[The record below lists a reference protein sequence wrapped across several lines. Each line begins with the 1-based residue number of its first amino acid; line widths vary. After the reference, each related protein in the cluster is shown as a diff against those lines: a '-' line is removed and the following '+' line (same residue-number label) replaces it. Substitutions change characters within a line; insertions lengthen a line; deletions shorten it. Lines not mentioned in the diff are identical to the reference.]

1 MTPSPDSSIIDGD
14 GEKHSRLVKMKNKEA
29 RTFELRIYTLPGKDD
44 LDFYKDEVY
53 PRHLKSFP
61 LFGIEAHGFWTLPSG
76 AGHQLYALVSYPTDQ
91 EPSEVVSNYMNS
103 KEFTDDISGFDPK
116 TIVSVE
122 TMILRPT
129 DSSPLR

>member
-1 MTPSPDSSIIDGD
+1 MEDD
-14 GEKHSRLVKMKNKEA
+14 MKKSKEP
-29 RTFELRIYTLPGKDD
+29 RKFELRIYTLPSKDA

-61 LFGIEAHGFWTLPSG
+61 RFGIEAHGFWTPLSEVN
-76 AGHQLYALVSYPTDQ
+76 QLYALVSYPNNQD
-91 EPSEVVSNYMNS
+91 PSELTHKYMHS
-103 KEFTDDISGFDPK
+103 KEFADDIGSFDPK

-122 TMILRPT
+122 ITYLQPT

>member
-1 MTPSPDSSIIDGD
+1 
-14 GEKHSRLVKMKNKEA
+14 MKNKQLQIEDDVKKSKEP
-29 RTFELRIYTLPGKDD
+29 RKFELRIYTLPSKEA

-61 LFGIEAHGFWTLPSG
+61 LFGIEAHGFWTPPSEV
-76 AGHQLYALVSYPTDQ
+76 GHQLYALVSYPNNQD
-91 EPSEVVSNYMNS
+91 PSELTHKYMHS
-103 KEFTDDISGFDPK
+103 KEFADDIRSFDPK

-122 TMILRPT
+122 TIYLRPT

>member
-1 MTPSPDSSIIDGD
+1 
-14 GEKHSRLVKMKNKEA
+14 MKNKEP
-29 RTFELRIYTLPGKDD
+29 RKFELRIYTLPSKDA

-61 LFGIEAHGFWTLPSG
+61 LFGVEAHGFWTPPG
-76 AGHQLYALVSYPTDQ
+76 EAGHQLYVLVSYANNQ
-91 EPSEVVSNYMNS
+91 EPSEVTQKYMNS
-103 KEFTDDISGFDPK
+103 KEFADDIRDFDPM

-122 TMILRPT
+122 TTYLRPT